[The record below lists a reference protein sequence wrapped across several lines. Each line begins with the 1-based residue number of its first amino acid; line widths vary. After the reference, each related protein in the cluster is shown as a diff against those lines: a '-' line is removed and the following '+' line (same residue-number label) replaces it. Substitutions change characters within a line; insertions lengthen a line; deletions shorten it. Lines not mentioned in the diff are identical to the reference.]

1 MYTFDAGNIAGKQR
15 IGAIG
20 MARGDPNGEIGIAQ
34 MAGDAAAEKASA
46 AKYGHASARHVT
58 KVSCRPE
65 LSDHILSFS

>member
-34 MAGDAAAEKASA
+34 MADNAASRNPVPPNTVTRREDM
-46 AKYGHASARHVT
+46 ARWY
-58 KVSCRPE
+58 PAG
-65 LSDHILSFS
+65 LS